1 MEADPEIELDFG
13 GIDRAVLNDSEHGRA
28 VATEF
33 VAMFGEFVRT
43 RVRPRLREIAA
54 AGEEPQLVVNGLA
67 ELMRN
72 VADSI
77 EFPVG
82 SPR

>member
-1 MEADPEIELDFG
+1 MDAEPELELDFG
-13 GIDRAVLNDSEHGRA
+13 GIDRAVLNESEHGQA
-28 VATEF
+28 VAAGF

-43 RVRPRLREIAA
+43 EVRPRLREIAA

-67 ELMRN
+67 ELLRN

-82 SPR
+82 TPR